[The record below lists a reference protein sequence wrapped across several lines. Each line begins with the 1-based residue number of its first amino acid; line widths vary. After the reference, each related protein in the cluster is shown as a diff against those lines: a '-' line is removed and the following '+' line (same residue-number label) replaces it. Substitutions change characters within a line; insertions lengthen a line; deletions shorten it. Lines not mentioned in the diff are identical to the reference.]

1 MPDST
6 SPEPQPAAPPRIGI
20 PYRQASE
27 ERGGNWEKIQ
37 PYVEAIAEAGG
48 KPELVSLLLSAEHRE
63 RLAKE
68 LDGFLLPGSPADVDP
83 ALYNEDRG
91 AETAAADPQREATDI
106 ALLEEAFRT
115 GKPVLGICYGT
126 QLLNVFRGGSLVQ
139 DIASELPSS
148 LTHHWERERGV
159 PEPHH
164 PARLVPGSEVARLA
178 EAAEAVVNSSHHQS
192 IQKPGNGLRVTA
204 VSPDGVVE
212 AVERGNGGAGPW
224 VVGVQWHPERET
236 AEGKRGS
243 VTGARLAR
251 GLFGRLVR
259 AAREWRAAGE
269 TAGAIGSGGEARHDP
284 VKRGAAVTTA
294 ETGKKDLEE
303 T

>member
-6 SPEPQPAAPPRIGI
+6 SPEPHPTAPPRIGI
-20 PYRQASE
+20 PYRRASE

-37 PYVEAIAEAGG
+37 PYVEAIAAAGG
-48 KPELVSLLLSAEHRE
+48 KPELVSLFLSAEQRE

-83 ALYNEDRG
+83 ALYNEDRS
-91 AETAAADPQREATDI
+91 AETAAPDPQREATDI

-126 QLLNVFRGGSLVQ
+126 QLLNVFRGGTLVQ

-178 EAAEAVVNSSHHQS
+178 EAVEAVVNSSHHQS
-192 IQKPGNGLRVTA
+192 IQEPGHGLRVTA
-204 VSPDGVVE
+204 LSPDGIVE
-212 AVERGNGGAGPW
+212 AVELGNDGAGPW
-224 VVGVQWHPERET
+224 IVGVQWHPERER
-236 AEGKRGS
+236 AEGARS
-243 VTGARLAR
+243 STTGVRLAR
-251 GLFGRLVR
+251 ALFGQLVR
-259 AAREWRAAGE
+259 AAREWRAQGG
-269 TAGAIGSGGEARHDP
+269 TARANGTGGEGKHDP
-284 VKRGAAVTTA
+284 AKREAAANAA
-294 ETGKKDLEE
+294 ETRKKDVEE
-303 T
+303 K